1 MESIIE
7 SVVNSILNEDEL
19 HAFGKHPGYQKKPM
33 ELPTT
38 GEDKNQWGEDWNDES
53 VYSEEPYGTKIGNGT
68 PYEKMVNAI
77 SKTVMSKL
85 SESIKNNK
93 KKVK

>member
-1 MESIIE
+1 
-7 SVVNSILNEDEL
+7 
-19 HAFGKHPGYQKKPM
+19 M

-53 VYSEEPYGTKIGNGT
+53 VYSEKPFGTQKGKSS
-68 PYEKMVNAI
+68 PFDKLVD
-77 SKTVMSKL
+77 TVTKSVMTKL
-85 SESIKNNK
+85 SEEVK